1 MPPRKKKKKATVK
14 QYQPCCPPAPRRRRV
29 PVYMPRQQ
37 PQFYAPLPMPQSQ
50 FDAETVKRIVQ
61 DEFKRYHAPRQIIQV
76 KGVETQTEFDAPDD
90 VTERSFGMSA
100 ALEEMR
106 KVGRMGIVRES
117 EQADIDFEE
126 EQSQFSSM
134 PSMAQQAPFG
144 ESLMGP
150 QRSVRLVS
158 REEQEAEARAGG
170 FFRISDITD
179 PEERRQALGL
189 PPSTIQGF
197 TLEQIR
203 EMPRERQLII
213 LGMEK

>member
-1 MPPRKKKKKATVK
+1 
-14 QYQPCCPPAPRRRRV
+14 
-29 PVYMPRQQ
+29 
-37 PQFYAPLPMPQSQ
+37 MPQSQ
-50 FDAETVKRIVQ
+50 FDVETVRRVVQ
-61 DEFKRYHAPRQIIQV
+61 DEFKRYHAPRQV
-76 KGVETQTEFDAPDD
+76 VTVSGMATQTAFDTPDD
-90 VTERSFGMSA
+90 ASERSFGMSA
-100 ALEEMR
+100 AIEEMR

-126 EQSQFSSM
+126 EQSRFSSA
-134 PSMAQQAPFG
+134 PSMEQQAPFG
-144 ESLMGP
+144 ESLMAP
-150 QRSVRLVS
+150 KRSVRLVS

-170 FFRISDITD
+170 FGRISSITD